1 LLAQLK
7 MRGDPVDQVLPGEI
21 FVSNFQI
28 TIMLDEKSASAWKKA
43 IKLTYKTVIIGSQ
56 KTTTNINMEVRNF
69 SFNKRHNKT
78 PREQRAWERAMLST
92 GTILMKLEH
101 SH

>member
-1 LLAQLK
+1 

-56 KTTTNINMEVRNF
+56 KTTTNINMKVKN
-69 SFNKRHNKT
+69 
-78 PREQRAWERAMLST
+78 LS
-92 GTILMKLEH
+92 
-101 SH
+101 S

>member
-1 LLAQLK
+1 
-7 MRGDPVDQVLPGEI
+7 MRGDQLPGEL
-21 FVSNFQI
+21 FVNNFQI
-28 TIMLDEKSASAWKKA
+28 TILLDKKSASAWKKA

-69 SFNKRHNKT
+69 SFNKRYNKT
-78 PREQRAWERAMLST
+78 HREQRAWERAMLST